1 MPAAVM
7 PPESRTPSRDLIAN
21 LPTNR
26 NTDMQ
31 HDTESTDL
39 KEAPAV
45 LELAAIQAAL
55 GLPDGDFAR
64 TVRFSYSGSSWGKI
78 KCGTFSGSA
87 SKALR
92 AVKTA
97 LASYRNGGDV
107 EVLRGVVIFPHIRQA
122 LDAVTVARVSRD
134 EHKLVI
140 VCGDSG
146 AGKSV
151 TARLLGEE
159 FGGHYLHAH
168 PSWQGSYLRS
178 LIGLARALGLS
189 GMYRTSGEA
198 ETGVL
203 AALACSPALLVIDE
217 ANHFS
222 REFVNFLKTILNE
235 TACCL
240 ALFTLPGHL
249 GRLSA
254 VHAEESRQ
262 LLRRAV
268 AIIHIPPVSSADVMA
283 LHAGLFSEITL
294 GHAAPALASAANRM
308 HRLDTVRRVFE
319 ETESED
325 AEDLPRAIERV
336 EKSLKAVLQ

>member
-1 MPAAVM
+1 MT
-7 PPESRTPSRDLIAN
+7 PEHTLQS
-21 LPTNR
+21 
-26 NTDMQ
+26 
-31 HDTESTDL
+31 
-39 KEAPAV
+39 APAV
-45 LELAAIQAAL
+45 AELAQIQATL
-55 GLPDGDFAR
+55 GLPDADFAR
-64 TVRFSYSGSSWGKI
+64 TVKFAYSGSSWGKI
-78 KCGTFSGSA
+78 KCGTFSGSHD
-87 SKALR
+87 KALR
-92 AVKTA
+92 AVKAA
-97 LASYRNGGDV
+97 LAGYRLGGEV
-107 EVLRGVVIFPHIRQA
+107 EVLRGVVIFPHVRQT
-122 LDAVTVARVSRD
+122 LDAVTIARVSRD

-140 VCGDSG
+140 VCGHSG

-189 GMYRTSGEA
+189 GAYRSTGEA
-198 ETGVL
+198 ESGVL
-203 AALACSPALLVIDE
+203 AALATSPALLVIDE

-249 GRLSA
+249 GRLAA

-268 AIIHIPPVSSADVMA
+268 AIVHIPPVSSADVMA
-283 LHAGLFSEITL
+283 LHAGLYSEISL
-294 GHAAPALASAANRM
+294 GTAAPALASAANRM

-319 ETESED
+319 EAEPDDS
-325 AEDLPRAIERV
+325 EDLPRAIERV

>member
-1 MPAAVM
+1 M
-7 PPESRTPSRDLIAN
+7 TQTLK
-21 LPTNR
+21 
-26 NTDMQ
+26 
-31 HDTESTDL
+31 DT
-39 KEAPAV
+39 PAV
-45 LELAAIQAAL
+45 LELAEIQATL
-55 GLPDGDFAR
+55 GLPDGDFSR
-64 TVRFSYSGSSWGKI
+64 TVKFAYSGSSWGKI
-78 KCGTFSGSA
+78 KSGTFSGNPD
-87 SKALR
+87 KALR
-92 AVKTA
+92 AVKAA
-97 LASYRNGGDV
+97 LNAYRVGGDI
-107 EVLRGVVIFPHIRQA
+107 EVMRGHVVFPHIRQA
-122 LDAVTVARVSRD
+122 IEAVTVARTATD

-151 TARLLGEE
+151 TARILGEE
-159 FGGHYLHAH
+159 FGGHYMHAH

-189 GMYRTSGEA
+189 TEFRSTGAA
-198 ETGVL
+198 EMAVL
-203 AALACSPALLVIDE
+203 AALEQSPALLVIDE

-235 TACCL
+235 TRCCL

-254 VHAEESRQ
+254 MHAEESRQ

-283 LHAGLFSEITL
+283 MHSGLYADLHL
-294 GHAAPALASAANRM
+294 GHAAPSLASAANRL
-308 HRLDTVRRVFE
+308 HRLDTVRRIFE
-319 ETESED
+319 EAEPSD

-336 EKSLKAVLQ
+336 ERSLKAVSR

>member
-1 MPAAVM
+1 MT
-7 PPESRTPSRDLIAN
+7 PEHALQA
-21 LPTNR
+21 
-26 NTDMQ
+26 
-31 HDTESTDL
+31 
-39 KEAPAV
+39 APAV
-45 LELAAIQAAL
+45 TELASIQAQL
-55 GLPDGDFAR
+55 GLPDADFAR
-64 TVRFSYSGSSWGKI
+64 TVKFSYSGSSWGKI
-78 KCGTFSGSA
+78 KCGTFSGSHD
-87 SKALR
+87 KALR
-92 AVKTA
+92 AVKAA
-97 LASYRNGGDV
+97 LSGYRLGGEV
-107 EVLRGVVIFPHIRQA
+107 EVLRGVVIFPHVRQT
-122 LDAVTVARVSRD
+122 LDAVTIARVSRD

-140 VCGDSG
+140 VCGHSG

-189 GMYRTSGEA
+189 GAYRSTGEA
-198 ETGVL
+198 ESGVL
-203 AALACSPALLVIDE
+203 AALATSPALLVIDE

-249 GRLSA
+249 GRLAA

-268 AIIHIPPVSSADVMA
+268 AIVHIPPVSSADVMA
-283 LHAGLFSEITL
+283 LHAGLYSEITL
-294 GHAAPALASAANRM
+294 GTAAPSLASAANRM

-319 ETESED
+319 EAEPDDS
-325 AEDLPRAIERV
+325 EDLPRAIERV

>member
-1 MPAAVM
+1 MT
-7 PPESRTPSRDLIAN
+7 PEHTLQS
-21 LPTNR
+21 
-26 NTDMQ
+26 
-31 HDTESTDL
+31 
-39 KEAPAV
+39 APAV
-45 LELAAIQAAL
+45 AELAQIKATL
-55 GLPDGDFAR
+55 GLPDADFAR
-64 TVRFSYSGSSWGKI
+64 TVKFAYSGSSWGKI
-78 KCGTFSGSA
+78 KCGTFSGSHD
-87 SKALR
+87 KALR
-92 AVKTA
+92 AVKAA
-97 LASYRNGGDV
+97 LAGYRLGGEV
-107 EVLRGVVIFPHIRQA
+107 EVLRGVVIFPHVRQT
-122 LDAVTVARVSRD
+122 LDAVTIARVSRD

-140 VCGDSG
+140 VCGHSG

-189 GMYRTSGEA
+189 GAYRSTGEA
-198 ETGVL
+198 ESGVL
-203 AALACSPALLVIDE
+203 AALATSPALLVIDE

-249 GRLSA
+249 GRLAA

-268 AIIHIPPVSSADVMA
+268 AIVHIPPVSSADVMA
-283 LHAGLFSEITL
+283 LHAGLYSEISL
-294 GHAAPALASAANRM
+294 GTAAPALASAANRM

-319 ETESED
+319 EAEPDDS
-325 AEDLPRAIERV
+325 EDLPRAIERV

>member
-1 MPAAVM
+1 MT
-7 PPESRTPSRDLIAN
+7 PEHTLQS
-21 LPTNR
+21 
-26 NTDMQ
+26 
-31 HDTESTDL
+31 
-39 KEAPAV
+39 APAV
-45 LELAAIQAAL
+45 AELAQIHATL
-55 GLPDGDFAR
+55 GLPDADFAR
-64 TVRFSYSGSSWGKI
+64 TVKFAYSGSSWGKI
-78 KCGTFSGSA
+78 KCGTFSGSHD
-87 SKALR
+87 KALR
-92 AVKTA
+92 AVKAA
-97 LASYRNGGDV
+97 LAGYRLGGEV
-107 EVLRGVVIFPHIRQA
+107 EVLRGVVIFPHVRQT
-122 LDAVTVARVSRD
+122 LDAVTIARVSRD

-140 VCGDSG
+140 VCGHSG

-189 GMYRTSGEA
+189 GAYRSTGEA
-198 ETGVL
+198 ESGVL
-203 AALACSPALLVIDE
+203 AALATSPALLVIDE

-249 GRLSA
+249 GRLAA

-268 AIIHIPPVSSADVMA
+268 AIVHIPPVSSADVMA
-283 LHAGLFSEITL
+283 LHAGLYSEISL
-294 GHAAPALASAANRM
+294 GTAAPALASAANRM

-319 ETESED
+319 EAEPDDS
-325 AEDLPRAIERV
+325 EDLPRAIERV